1 VSLDCDMLVVFSRSI
16 ILTLAWVARD
26 QE

>member
-16 ILTLAWVARD
+16 ILTLTWVARD